1 MTQEKELSGL
11 CGKFKIE
18 GLLRLK
24 TGLHIGGGDN
34 FSFIGAV
41 DSVVV
46 RNPSNGEP
54 YLPGSSLK
62 GKMRYLLARVYSSS
76 GKLFAIEDENDI
88 LKRLFGSSKPEIVIS
103 RLQFF
108 DCFLE
113 EESKKLLDKLNL
125 DFHYTEVKSENTINR
140 ATAVANPRQI
150 ERVPEGACFKT
161 ELIYNVEN
169 PEEIKE
175 DFWHLGCGFALLEND
190 YLGGSGT
197 RGYGRV
203 AFENFQLQYINYAS
217 LIKKETAID
226 TSSWEEIARNA
237 FEKGRKGIAANS
249 EAQKR

>member
-1 MTQEKELSGL
+1 MAREKELSGL
-11 CGKFKIE
+11 YGKFKIE
-18 GLLRLK
+18 GTLRLK

-62 GKMRYLLARVYSSS
+62 GKLRYLLARVYSST
-76 GKLFAIEDENDI
+76 GKLVAIESENDI
-88 LKRLFGSSKPEIVIS
+88 LKRLFGSSKPEITIS

-113 EESKKLLDKLNL
+113 EESKKQLKKVDL
-125 DFHYTEVKSENTINR
+125 DFYLTEVKSENTINR

-169 PEEIKE
+169 PEEIKD
-175 DFWHLGCGFALLEND
+175 DFWHIGLGFALLEND
-190 YLGGSGT
+190 YLGGNGT

-203 AFENFQLQYINYAS
+203 AFENFHIQYIDYAS

-226 TSSWEEIARNA
+226 ASSVEELAQNA
-237 FEKGRKGIAANS
+237 FEQGRKEIAANS
-249 EAQKR
+249 EAQRR